1 MVARQDW
8 LGVNTQDRTPDDPFT
23 GVWDNKMWPWLAS
36 LENSPMQFEE
46 RKNQKQKQIEAQRQ
60 RRAQMKDKWGAQQT
74 AQYKTIE
81 DSLGNQGI
89 GKINPS
95 SYSSETYSNMPGA
108 EVQITPQHKARVQ
121 EQEALYGDVDPNSQL
136 GMMLEQSY
144 SPQEVQAAYKDK
156 SFAAPTYAEGTVF
169 DSKGKA
175 WAPFVKNL
183 NTPEQTAANKVA
195 FANAYPEYDSS
206 YDRLKYRTS
215 PRATPLSNKLD
226 EAYGVQSNR
235 NQNWVKDVNKY
246 RASQGYINMENQPPG
261 ELQRM
266 GLGNMVKRK
275 SATDYG
281 SPSPFGDFPEVDRNR
296 PPVQNPQIRNVARR
310 GPPTLPMQQVPL
322 AKQPE
327 PITNVLSNSNI
338 EDPLGFK
345 ATNLGNNNNQTSNT
359 QIHNNGNKNNSANT
373 YRSSTPTKKRNGFF

>member
-8 LGVNTQDRTPDDPFT
+8 LGVNTQDRTPDDPFAGT
-23 GVWDNKMWPWLAS
+23 WDNKMWPWLAS
-36 LENSPMQFEE
+36 LENSPMQYEE
-46 RKNQKQKQIEAQRQ
+46 RKNQKQKQIEAQKQ
-60 RRAQMKDKWGAQQT
+60 KRAQMKDKWRRQQE
-74 AQYKTIE
+74 AQYKAIK
-81 DSLGNQGI
+81 DSLGNQEI

-95 SYSSETYSNMPGA
+95 SYNSETYSNMPST
-108 EVQITPQHKARVQ
+108 EIQITPQHKARVQ
-121 EQEALYGDVDPNSQL
+121 EQEALYGDVDSDSQL

-156 SFAAPTYAEGTVF
+156 SFTAPAYAEGTVF

-175 WAPFVKNL
+175 YPPLTENL

-206 YDRLKYRTS
+206 YNQLAYRTS

-281 SPSPFGDFPEVDRNR
+281 SPPSEIF
-296 PPVQNPQIRNVARR
+296 
-310 GPPTLPMQQVPL
+310 L
-322 AKQPE
+322 K
-327 PITNVLSNSNI
+327 
-338 EDPLGFK
+338 
-345 ATNLGNNNNQTSNT
+345 
-359 QIHNNGNKNNSANT
+359 
-373 YRSSTPTKKRNGFF
+373 